1 MRLVSE
7 YECKQGLALLGGV
20 IEGNE
25 HIFKIWVND
34 IYGSGGMSIKYRQKT
49 G

>member
-25 HIFKIWVND
+25 HIFKMTFMGQVV
-34 IYGSGGMSIKYRQKT
+34 
-49 G
+49 